1 MPAGVA
7 VAQGRQHIGDVASLQ
22 NQHAQL
28 TLQSFDLVVLS
39 DGGVSRHLRFE
50 LAGLLFQLR
59 NVRVQLSAEVLGLP
73 HVGGHA
79 LFPHA
84 PDGNPPSSN
93 SAVRQQN
100 WPEMFDA
107 AFAGTAPYDR
117 FGT

>member
-1 MPAGVA
+1 
-7 VAQGRQHIGDVASLQ
+7 
-22 NQHAQL
+22 
-28 TLQSFDLVVLS
+28 VLS

-59 NVRVQLSAEVLGLP
+59 NVRVQLAAEVLGLP

-79 LFPHA
+79 LIPHA
-84 PDGNPPSSN
+84 ANGNPPSSN

-100 WPEMFDA
+100 WPEMFDVE
-107 AFAGTAPYDR
+107 FAGTAPCDR